1 MIVDTSA
8 WIDYIRANGSH
19 AHLRLRRA
27 MQRKEALWI
36 PAVVLQ
42 EVLQGARSPDH
53 YLALQR
59 DLDRLP
65 AYEPE
70 DVRELHRAAAMLY
83 ARCRWQGL
91 TPRSP
96 IDCIVAACA
105 LQADMPLLANDRDFA
120 VLAQVEPKLTLV
132 P

>member
-83 ARCRWQGL
+83 ARCRWQGF
-91 TPRSP
+91 TVRSP
-96 IDCIVAACA
+96 NDCVVAACA
-105 LQADMPLLANDRDFA
+105 IAAGMPVLAQDRDFES
-120 VLAQVEPKLTLV
+120 LARVEPGLQLV
-132 P
+132 